1 MARVRT
7 AFVAVRAVLYAAGFV
22 LFWGWLASGAR
33 NYDAS
38 LGLAPSALWK
48 PAGVALLVSGAAL
61 VLACVAS
68 FVVAGEG
75 TPAPFDPPVVFVPS
89 GPYRYVRNPM
99 YLGAALLLAGY
110 GLLEGSASVVLLSL
124 LLLLA
129 AHIFVVLVEEP
140 GLERRFGESYL
151 AYKRSV
157 RRWQPR
163 RPSASS

>member
-1 MARVRT
+1 MKT
-7 AFVAVRAVLYAAGFV
+7 FFVAVRAVFYAFCFV

-33 NYDAS
+33 KYDTI
-38 LGLAPSALWK
+38 LGVAPSALWK
-48 PAGVALLVSGAAL
+48 PAGVFLTISGAVL
-61 VLACVAS
+61 TLACIAS

-129 AHIFVVLVEEP
+129 AHIFVILVEEP

-151 AYKRSV
+151 AY
-157 RRWQPR
+157 RRNVHRWLPR